1 MKKPTLTAILFSLI
15 CTLTPLPAAAQE
27 APAVHTEQSDK
38 QQQALAEFLR
48 LQHEYRETLRGVCNK
63 ETADAAATLF
73 HHHMQ
78 RLDELAAVFG
88 QMNPD
93 TVQQA
98 LADAEMRYPNTRKE
112 MARLLLAD
120 FYHSAA
126 LSEVIMESPVH
137 ALPAQNLPADL
148 QQKLEQTAQNTT
160 FFREKMG
167 QNISGGYGF
176 TPQTAWVLRTAPD
189 IRLQETCTVLA
200 GYLFPNT
207 GMLESAGLEASAVY
221 SDKLFTDG
229 KALIR
234 LCVDIIPAGDS
245 PNARYRF
252 NQWFDVSAIVPFRSE
267 ADVEQAVIQLGTTL
281 LQMSELA
288 DGIHDKASAD
298 AAAEQ
303 LSALGK
309 RGQEQSAGLRWLSE
323 AEFEE
328 IILRNR
334 IAPLPTLID
343 PFHKLREADY
353 FGSEKLRNAIRSND
367 RE

>member
-1 MKKPTLTAILFSLI
+1 MKNHPLLTILCFLFS
-15 CTLTPLPAAAQE
+15 TLTPLPAAAQDT
-27 APAVHTEQSDK
+27 PAADTEQTDR

-48 LQHEYRETLRGVCNK
+48 LQHEYLQTLRGVCNK
-63 ETADAAATLF
+63 ETADAAASLF
-73 HHHMQ
+73 RRHMQ
-78 RLDELAAVFG
+78 RLEELAAVFE

-98 LADAEMRYPNTRKE
+98 LDNAGIRHQLTQKE
-112 MARLLLAD
+112 MERLLLAD

-126 LSEVIMESPVH
+126 LSEAVMESPVH
-137 ALPAQNLPADL
+137 ALPAQDLPAEL
-148 QQKLEQTAQNTT
+148 QQKLEQKAQNSAL
-160 FFREKMG
+160 FREKMG
-167 QNISGGYGF
+167 PGISGGYGF
-176 TPQTAWVLRTAPD
+176 TRQTAWVLREAPD
-189 IRLQETCTVLA
+189 ISLRETCTVLA
-200 GYLFPNT
+200 GYLFPNRD
-207 GMLESAGLEASAVY
+207 MPESSGLEASAVY
-221 SDKLFTDG
+221 GEKLFTDG

-252 NQWFDVSAIVPFRSE
+252 NQWFDVSAVVPFRSE

-281 LQMSELA
+281 LQMSELTA
-288 DGIHDKASAD
+288 GIHDKASAD

-303 LSALGK
+303 LSALKK
-309 RGQEQSAGLRWLSE
+309 RGKEQVAGLRWLSE

-343 PFHKLREADY
+343 PFLKLREADY
-353 FGSEKLRNAIRSND
+353 FGSEKLRNALRGND

>member
-1 MKKPTLTAILFSLI
+1 MKKPTLTTILFSLI
-15 CTLTPLPAAAQE
+15 CTLIPLPAAAQE

-48 LQHEYRETLRGVCNK
+48 LQHECRQTLRGVCNK

-73 HHHMQ
+73 HRHMQ
-78 RLDELAAVFG
+78 RLDELAAIFR

-98 LADAEMRYPNTRKE
+98 MADAEMRYPNTRKE

-126 LSEVIMESPVH
+126 LSEAIMESPVH

-148 QQKLEQTAQNTT
+148 QQKLEQTAQDTA

-176 TPQTAWVLRTAPD
+176 TPQTAWVLRAAPD

-207 GMLESAGLEASAVY
+207 GILESAGLEASAVY
-221 SDKLFTDG
+221 SEKLFTDG

-234 LCVDIIPAGDS
+234 LCVDIIPTGDS

-252 NQWFDVSAIVPFRSE
+252 NQWFDVSALVPFRSE
-267 ADVEQAVIQLGTTL
+267 ADVERAVIQLGTTL
-281 LQMSELA
+281 QQMSKRAE
-288 DGIHDKASAD
+288 GIHDKASAD

-303 LSALGK
+303 LSALAKLG
-309 RGQEQSAGLRWLSE
+309 REQADGLRWLSE
-323 AEFEE
+323 DEFSDL
-328 IILRNR
+328 LRKYGHNPVDIF
-334 IAPLPTLID
+334 IAPFL
-343 PFHKLREADY
+343 KLQEEDY
-353 FGSEKLRNAIRSND
+353 YGSEKLRHALRIDD